1 MKLAI
6 NSKFS
11 KWEEVINSSTHILG
25 AVLSIIALVL
35 LIIRGIG
42 KSDPYYL
49 AAYLVYGISLV
60 IMYMMSSIYHGL
72 REGTAKNVFER
83 FDHLSIY
90 ILIAGTYTPFCLT
103 LLRGKLGWWIFGIQW
118 FLAVTGIIFK
128 SIWIKK
134 YVMTA
139 TLIYVLM
146 GWMIM
151 FAVKPLIVVID
162 PMGFNFLLAGGLS
175 YTLGVVFF
183 IFSLFKFHHAVW
195 HTAVVIGSVLHFFA
209 IYLYL

>member
-6 NSKFS
+6 KSKFS
-11 KWEEVINSSTHILG
+11 KWEEVINSGTHIIG
-25 AVLSIIALVL
+25 SVLSVVALIL
-35 LIIRGIG
+35 LTIKGVV
-42 KSDPYYL
+42 KNDPYYL
-49 AAYLVYGISLV
+49 SAYLVYGVGLV
-60 IMYMMSSIYHGL
+60 IMYTMSSIYHGL
-72 REGTAKNVFER
+72 KEGTAKNVFER

-103 LLRGKLGWWIFGIQW
+103 LLRGKLGWTIFAVQW
-118 FLAVTGIIFK
+118 SLALTGIIFK

-139 TLIYVLM
+139 TFIYVLM

-151 FAVKPLIVVID
+151 TVVKPLMAAID
-162 PMGFNFLLAGGLS
+162 PMGFNFLLAGGLA
-175 YTLGVVFF
+175 YTFGVVFF

-195 HTAVVIGSVLHFFA
+195 HTAVVIGSILHFFA